1 MASRNGYMKHVAVRY
16 LVKSPSHLSK
26 LKMVLTSI
34 KFAPTFKKKKKVI
47 IVIGFDNDI
56 LIRLID

>member
-47 IVIGFDNDI
+47 IVIGFD
-56 LIRLID
+56 